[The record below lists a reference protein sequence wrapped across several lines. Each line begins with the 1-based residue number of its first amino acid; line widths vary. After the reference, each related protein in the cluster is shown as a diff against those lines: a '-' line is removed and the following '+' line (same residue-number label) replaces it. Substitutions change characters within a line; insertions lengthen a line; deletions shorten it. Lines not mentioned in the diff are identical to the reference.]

1 MHLQHAWIAAERF
14 GYGARPNELAR
25 IAKDLKG
32 WLRAQVDAESSSPP
46 GLKHLPLIADMR
58 GVFKGLLRDHLG
70 LDEEILESPVF
81 PGSRDVPT
89 YENLVRA

>member
-1 MHLQHAWIAAERF
+1 MHGSRLSASVTAQDRTNWH
-14 GYGARPNELAR
+14 GSQ
-25 IAKDLKG
+25 KTS
-32 WLRAQVDAESSSPP
+32 RAGFDAESSSPP
-46 GLKHLPLIADMR
+46 GLKRLPPIADMR